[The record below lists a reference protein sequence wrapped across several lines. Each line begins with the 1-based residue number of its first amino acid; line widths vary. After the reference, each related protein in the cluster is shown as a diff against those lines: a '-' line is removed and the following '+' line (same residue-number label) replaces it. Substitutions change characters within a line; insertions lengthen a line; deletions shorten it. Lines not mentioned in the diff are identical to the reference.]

1 MLRTDKDP
9 RAPLASSMHDILSI
23 HFSLQ
28 ERTRD
33 DLVHYSGL
41 VTEDLLTRELS
52 ASGNLQERRDRL
64 RESFVIEYTYRHLKG
79 AIAHGSLGKENA
91 LFHLIDAVP
100 CILHMENRI
109 GLKFI
114 TMLAIKGLGNA
125 KRALTFSQ
133 ERSEGKRIEKFFER
147 LQFVFNCEIW
157 GTPESPT
164 HWECPYDKQEKIIGI
179 ICLDNGRTRRIVNS
193 IETVIDVCLSDKD
206 VESIIWKQAITEY
219 RKGFEI
225 LRRKQDLSDEEI
237 SQFQLHM
244 DKFFSDWIKVN
255 KGDAGVTNYI
265 HLLGA
270 GHVSDYLFFHRN
282 LYIHSQQ
289 GWESFNSML
298 KTFYFR
304 ATARGGTRWGKKSRL
319 IPIPKWLQRRMM
331 WMLGIPFEEMEQYV
345 KDKNLSVEPDDS
357 ESSDNDE

>member
-1 MLRTDKDP
+1 M
-9 RAPLASSMHDILSI
+9 
-23 HFSLQ
+23 
-28 ERTRD
+28 
-33 DLVHYSGL
+33 
-41 VTEDLLTRELS
+41 
-52 ASGNLQERRDRL
+52 
-64 RESFVIEYTYRHLKG
+64 
-79 AIAHGSLGKENA
+79 
-91 LFHLIDAVP
+91 
-100 CILHMENRI
+100 
-109 GLKFI
+109 
-114 TMLAIKGLGNA
+114 
-125 KRALTFSQ
+125 
-133 ERSEGKRIEKFFER
+133 
-147 LQFVFNCEIW
+147 
-157 GTPESPT
+157 PT
-164 HWECPYDKQEKIIGI
+164 YDKQEKIIGI

-193 IETVIDVCLSDKD
+193 IETVIDVCLSDND

-219 RKGFEI
+219 QKGFEI
-225 LRRKQDLSDEEI
+225 LRRKQDLSDKEI
-237 SQFQLHM
+237 SQLQLHM

-304 ATARGGTRWGKKSRL
+304 RTARGGTRWGKKSRL
-319 IPIPKWLQRRMM
+319 IPIAKWLQQRMM

-357 ESSDNDE
+357 ESSDNND